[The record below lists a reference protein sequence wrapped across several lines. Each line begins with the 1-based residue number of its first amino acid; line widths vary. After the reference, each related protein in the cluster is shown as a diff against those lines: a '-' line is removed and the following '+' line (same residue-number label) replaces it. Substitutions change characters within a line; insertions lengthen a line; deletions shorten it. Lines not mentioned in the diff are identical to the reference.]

1 MSAQVLINC
10 RVCTVV
16 VSVNIVDRIEEES
29 KDRRREMAKSD

>member
-10 RVCTVV
+10 TVYTVV

-29 KDRRREMAKSD
+29 KDRRRETEKK